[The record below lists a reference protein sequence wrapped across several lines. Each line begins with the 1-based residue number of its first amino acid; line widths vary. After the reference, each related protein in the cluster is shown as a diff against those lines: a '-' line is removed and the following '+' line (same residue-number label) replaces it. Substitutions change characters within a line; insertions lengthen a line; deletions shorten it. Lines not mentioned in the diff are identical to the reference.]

1 MILSHMNKVLQNDI
15 SFSINVQ
22 MVQAKMNLYLS
33 LPVYSLISAQ
43 NIKDKNIINNQ
54 LPRFA
59 YSHKH

>member
-33 LPVYSLISAQ
+33 LPVYSLISA
-43 NIKDKNIINNQ
+43 
-54 LPRFA
+54 
-59 YSHKH
+59 

>member
-1 MILSHMNKVLQNDI
+1 MILSYMNKVLQNDI

-54 LPRFA
+54 
-59 YSHKH
+59 